1 MPGTPIDAWP
11 ISDVAALSASA
22 DEVAKQAIQDVAR
35 HEEQVVKLILFHDDR
50 ALRVLSVYV
59 PVVGALITAAIALYQ
74 AGKLTLFVGLM
85 MGGTATSLLVGCLC
99 AFAVVWTAPI
109 YLPSRRPQ
117 FWHWA
122 LEHDVE
128 LRSAA
133 IAYLNQSM
141 AIVAHNERHSARAS
155 ANLTKAY
162 GCGIAAP
169 IVGAAIVW
177 VAYWS
182 RT

>member
-11 ISDVAALSASA
+11 IAAVTGLSASS

-59 PVVGALITAAIALYQ
+59 PLIAALTTAAIALYQ
-74 AGKLTLFVGLM
+74 AEKLTLFLGLM
-85 MGGTATSLLVGCLC
+85 MGGTAISLLVGCLC

-117 FWHWA
+117 FWQWA
-122 LEHDVE
+122 IEHDVE

-133 IAYLNQSM
+133 TAYVKQSID
-141 AIVAHNERHSARAS
+141 IVAHNERHSARAS
-155 ANLTKAY
+155 GYLTKAY
-162 GCGIAAP
+162 ACGIAAP

-182 RT
+182 RA